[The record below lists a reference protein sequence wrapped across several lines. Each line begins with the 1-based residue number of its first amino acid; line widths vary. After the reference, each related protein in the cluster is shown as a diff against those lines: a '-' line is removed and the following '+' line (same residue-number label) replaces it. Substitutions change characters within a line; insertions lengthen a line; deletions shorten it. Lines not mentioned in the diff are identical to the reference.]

1 MPAELLLVPPVVLV
15 IGALLT
21 WTLGFGGLPSRLPGA
36 AVVWLALIVLVL
48 AWIGVGRQPTEL
60 STPIAAEP
68 LPIVLRMDALS
79 FAIGLVVL
87 STAALL
93 LTFQPWQWEEAG
105 AATLATAF
113 AMVAVEADSLA
124 LTALALGACAAM
136 VTMILRQELEQSAR
150 SAWLALLL
158 ASLIL
163 LWGAAA
169 LVTFSGGTSLFSAVP
184 VQAFKWQVFVLIAIP
199 AVLCSGLVPWRTWV
213 SEVWSRPKLGG
224 AGIGVG
230 LLVPLGFLLLLR
242 TYTLG
247 GGQWPVSWLHWV
259 LSVLGLLVALAAALR
274 AQAAP
279 DHRSQLGETVPLAG
293 GLALLALSLGTPLG
307 VAAAVTGVA
316 ATGLAVALGMVLP
329 AGGRVTL
336 LGIPLV
342 VGAPPGLTFGA
353 RLLTVQAALEAGSGQ
368 ALLTVGIVAAWF
380 LGYIAAARAAW
391 LPPGA
396 GRGSRAGALVASA
409 AIIGAGAGLGA
420 LEQFIAVPAAE
431 AVLSLQ
437 TTPIS
442 AGVGEVTTASG
453 TFDALPLAIPFA
465 VLLVLFAFF
474 TRPLGLASQRR
485 EIRALLRL
493 RMPALPEGLGD
504 QLRALPSLVRS
515 SVRLGTPERLMTQ
528 GSIWLWVVVAVVL
541 LVVVTR

>member
-1 MPAELLLVPPVVLV
+1 MLL

-21 WTLGFGGLPSRLPGA
+21 WTLGFGGFPSRLPAA
-36 AVVWLALIVLVL
+36 AVVWLALIVLIL
-48 AWIGVGRQPTEL
+48 AWVGVGRQPTEL
-60 STPIAAEP
+60 STPISGEP
-68 LPIVLRMDALS
+68 LPIVLRLDALS

-93 LTFQPWQWEEAG
+93 LTFQPWPWEEAG

-113 AMVAVEADSLA
+113 AMVAVQAGSLA

-184 VQAFKWQVFVLIAIP
+184 VQAFKWQVFVLVAIP
-199 AVLCSGLVPWRTWV
+199 AALCSGLVPWRTWV
-213 SEVWSRPKLGG
+213 SEVWCRPKLGG
-224 AGIGVG
+224 AAIGVG

-259 LSVLGLLVALAAALR
+259 LSVLGLVVALAAAVR

-307 VAAAVTGVA
+307 IAGAVTGVA
-316 ATGLAVALGMVLP
+316 AMGLAVVLGMLLP

-353 RLLTVQAALEAGSGQ
+353 RLLTVQAALEAGSAQ
-368 ALLTVGIVAAWF
+368 ALLTVGVVAAWF

-409 AIIGAGAGLGA
+409 AMICAGALLGA
-420 LEQFIAVPAAE
+420 IEQFIAVPAAE
-431 AVLSLQ
+431 SLLSLQ
-437 TTPIS
+437 TTPIT
-442 AGVGEVTTASG
+442 AGFAEVATPSG
-453 TFDALPLAIPFA
+453 AFDALPLAIPFA
-465 VLLVLFAFF
+465 ILLVLFAFF
-474 TRPLGLASQRR
+474 TRPLRQPAHRR
-485 EIRALLRL
+485 DLRAVFRL
-493 RMPALPEGLGD
+493 RVPGVPEGLAA
-504 QLRALPSLVRS
+504 QLRGLPDLVRS
-515 SVRLGTPERLMTQ
+515 SVRLALPERLMTQ

-541 LVVVTR
+541 LIVVTR